1 VTYAIEWNVT
11 NPTAAQ
17 PSPGVNISG
26 TIIAGN
32 ISGTIIAGSGLK
44 MGVSRLR
51 ACSVFSV
58 RY

>member
-1 VTYAIEWNVT
+1 MPCGQVTYAIEWNVT

-17 PSPGVNISG
+17 PSPGVNF
-26 TIIAGN
+26 
-32 ISGTIIAGSGLK
+32 SGTIIAGSGWK